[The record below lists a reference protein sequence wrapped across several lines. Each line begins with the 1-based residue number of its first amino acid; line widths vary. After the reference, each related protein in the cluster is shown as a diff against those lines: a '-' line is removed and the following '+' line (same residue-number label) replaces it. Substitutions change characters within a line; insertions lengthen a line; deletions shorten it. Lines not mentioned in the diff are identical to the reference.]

1 MNREQI
7 VAHMQKPARI
17 LRTFCSIFFWV
28 MIVTTVI
35 GTVMQLALPALAESF
50 LSLLDS
56 PQVEQTQEVR
66 EAIALFRD
74 YADLPTYVTATMA
87 IFLLADGI
95 TSILMFLFLK
105 RLFASLAEERYS
117 ILRAEY
123 ANGVQS
129 VAIMMLVSA
138 GIEFVFPVV
147 IELMASN
154 ASTLIEV
161 SSSMLIPGLVL
172 LAIAAIYRHACRLQ
186 LLNEQEAYENFR
198 ASEAGN
204 HTQSEE
210 AQSYV
215 FEEEKQGKQE
225 EKPPFEGF

>member
-28 MIVTTVI
+28 MIVATVI

-74 YADLPTYVTATMA
+74 YADLPTYVTVTMA

-154 ASTLIEV
+154 ASTLIEG

-172 LAIAAIYRHACRLQ
+172 LAIATIYRHACRLQ
-186 LLNEQEAYENFR
+186 LLNEQEAYDNFR
-198 ASEAGN
+198 ASESGN
-204 HTQSEE
+204 PQNEE

-215 FEEEKQGKQE
+215 FEEEKQEKQE

>member
-28 MIVTTVI
+28 MIVATVI

-74 YADLPTYVTATMA
+74 YADLPTYVTVTMA

-117 ILRAEY
+117 ILRTEY

-154 ASTLIEV
+154 ASTLIEG
-161 SSSMLIPGLVL
+161 SSGMLIPGLVL
-172 LAIAAIYRHACRLQ
+172 LAIATIYRHACRLQ
-186 LLNEQEAYENFR
+186 LLNEQEAYDNFR
-198 ASEAGN
+198 ASESGN
-204 HTQSEE
+204 PQNEE

-215 FEEEKQGKQE
+215 FEEEKQEKQE

>member
-28 MIVTTVI
+28 MIVATVI

-74 YADLPTYVTATMA
+74 YADLPTYVTVTMA

-154 ASTLIEV
+154 ASTLIEG
-161 SSSMLIPGLVL
+161 SSGMLIPGLVL
-172 LAIAAIYRHACRLQ
+172 LAIATIYRHACRLQ
-186 LLNEQEAYENFR
+186 LLNEQEAYDNFR
-198 ASEAGN
+198 ASESGN
-204 HTQSEE
+204 PQNEE

-215 FEEEKQGKQE
+215 FEEEKQEKQE

>member
-7 VAHMQKPARI
+7 VTHMQKPARI

-35 GTVMQLALPALAESF
+35 GTVMQLALPALAESV

-66 EAIALFRD
+66 EAIALFRE
-74 YADLPTYVTATMA
+74 YAGLPTYVTVTMA

-105 RLFASLAEERYS
+105 RLFASLSEERYS
-117 ILRAEY
+117 ILRTEY

-147 IELMASN
+147 IQLMASN
-154 ASTLIEV
+154 ASTLIELT
-161 SSSMLIPGLVL
+161 SSMLIPGLVL
-172 LAIAAIYRHACRLQ
+172 LAIATIYRHACRLQ

-198 ASEAGN
+198 ASESGN
-204 HTQSEE
+204 PQNEE

>member
-28 MIVTTVI
+28 MIVATVI
-35 GTVMQLALPALAESF
+35 GTVLQLALPALAESF

-74 YADLPTYVTATMA
+74 YADLPTYVTVTMA

-117 ILRAEY
+117 ILRTEY

-154 ASTLIEV
+154 ASTLIEG

-172 LAIAAIYRHACRLQ
+172 LAIATIYRHACRLQ
-186 LLNEQEAYENFR
+186 LLNEQEAYDNFR
-198 ASEAGN
+198 ASESGN
-204 HTQSEE
+204 PQNEE

-215 FEEEKQGKQE
+215 FEEEKQEKQE

>member
-28 MIVTTVI
+28 MIVTTAI

-50 LSLLDS
+50 ISLLDS

-74 YADLPTYVTATMA
+74 YAALPTYVTVTMA

-117 ILRAEY
+117 ILRTEY

-154 ASTLIEV
+154 ASTLIEG

-172 LAIAAIYRHACRLQ
+172 LAIATIYRHACRLQ
-186 LLNEQEAYENFR
+186 LLNEQEAYDNFR
-198 ASEAGN
+198 ASESGN
-204 HTQSEE
+204 PQNEE

-215 FEEEKQGKQE
+215 FEEEKQEKQE